1 MYDETRGPRMG
12 RGGGDVLVVPVI
24 TAMLS
29 AREDCWIHVKLRAAT
44 VIAEEQRV
52 RGRRWTAI
60 ADRRIILVL
69 ARLAID
75 YVASRSS
82 SRVESTSSH
91 HGHHGRREL
100 AS

>member
-69 ARLAID
+69 ARLAIY

-82 SRVESTSSH
+82 I
-91 HGHHGRREL
+91 
-100 AS
+100 